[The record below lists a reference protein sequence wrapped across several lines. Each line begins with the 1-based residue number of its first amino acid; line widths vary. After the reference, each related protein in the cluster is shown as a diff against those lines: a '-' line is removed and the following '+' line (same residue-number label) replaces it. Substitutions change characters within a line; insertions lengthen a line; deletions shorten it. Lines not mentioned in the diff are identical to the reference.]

1 MNIPDRVVFG
11 LTARQLLILLIGC
24 SAGYNLWLQLHLLA
38 SYAVLG
44 VVARA
49 GFALLPAAASLALA
63 LLSVAGRPLE
73 VWALVLLRYWQRPRT
88 FVWRS
93 VRISQ
98 QRKRAA
104 FHRPAQPEYPPW
116 SPGKLAGRRAAF
128 ESHATHRSCCCL
140 GFLPDGLIA
149 RGRMPEPPL

>member
-24 SAGYNLWLQLHLLA
+24 SAGYDLWLQLHVLA

-44 VVARA
+44 VVVRA
-49 GFALLPAAASLALA
+49 AIALLPAAASLALA

-98 QRKRAA
+98 QRERAA
-104 FHRPAQPEYPPW
+104 VQRYAQE
-116 SPGKLAGRRAAF
+116 
-128 ESHATHRSCCCL
+128 ESRDE
-140 GFLPDGLIA
+140 GERGGL
-149 RGRMPEPPL
+149 ESEQ